1 VSFDLSDASHNTSIH
16 VQIDFVRMETITI
29 GGQPVDTMV
38 IHQVGTLSGNLTGTQ
53 TMDAWV
59 STQYDLFVK
68 NHSTGDV
75 HQGVF
80 EAKSDVTSTLEK
92 LTPN

>member
-1 VSFDLSDASHNTSIH
+1 VTFDLADGARNTSIH

-29 GGQPVDTMV
+29 GGQPVNTMV
-38 IHQVGTLSGNLTGTQ
+38 IHQVGTLSGGLTGTQ

-59 STQYDLFVK
+59 APQNDLFVK
-68 NHSTGDV
+68 THSTGDV
-75 HQGVF
+75 HSGVF